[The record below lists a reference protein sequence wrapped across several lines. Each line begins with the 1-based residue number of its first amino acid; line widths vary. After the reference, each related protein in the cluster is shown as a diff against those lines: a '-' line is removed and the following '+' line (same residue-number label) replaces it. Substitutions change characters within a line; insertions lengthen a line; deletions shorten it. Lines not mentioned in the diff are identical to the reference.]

1 MGTPS
6 LPPGSLFGNRFLIAR
21 LAGQGGMGTV
31 YQATDQYSGTPVA
44 LKLLQDGGHPEELE
58 RFQREALLLAEL
70 RHPGIVSHISHGQTP
85 DGLRYLVMEW
95 LAGHDL
101 AQHLQRGP
109 LSLTDSLRLL
119 LRIAQSLA
127 TAHDRGIIHRE
138 RRQKNRNRSLPSHK
152 AIHAQRPDAG
162 CAICAQRLL

>member
-85 DGLRYLVMEW
+85 TVCATWSWSGWPATTSPSTSSAAPVADR
-95 LAGHDL
+95 
-101 AQHLQRGP
+101 Q
-109 LSLTDSLRLL
+109 LSACCCASPSRSPPPT
-119 LRIAQSLA
+119 IAASFIA
-127 TAHDRGIIHRE
+127 TAGENRIRSPPPTAPFTHRDRT
-138 RRQKNRNRSLPSHK
+138 
-152 AIHAQRPDAG
+152 
-162 CAICAQRLL
+162 

>member
-44 LKLLQDGGHPEELE
+44 LKLLLYGGHPEELE

-127 TAHDRGIIHRE
+127 TAHDHGIIHRDHA
-138 RRQKNRNRSLPSHK
+138 RKNKICSLPGHK
-152 AIHAQRPDAG
+152 ATQRRRTDDEDARF
-162 CAICAQRLL
+162 AHWPV